1 MTQAVRRVA
10 LIFGGRS
17 AEHRVS
23 LASAAS
29 IARSVKPEEIQF
41 LPVLITVE
49 GTWVLLDSPEDA
61 PETGA
66 RVDLRA
72 EPGPPVLVDAERGTL
87 HEFDAAFPVIHGP
100 GGEDGSLQGIL
111 ELAEIPFVGAGVA
124 SSAVGMDKELTKVVC
139 EAEGLPMVE
148 WAALRWETHRDD
160 PAAVRRTLEAASLSP
175 PLFVK
180 PAALGSSVG
189 ISRVGHEG
197 DLDAAVETAFRFHR
211 RVLAERA
218 IEGREVECAVLGNS
232 TGDGLRDAPEAAE
245 PLAEICPREGWYDY
259 ERKYTQGATDIV
271 IPADVEEPL
280 AADLRALALRAYRA
294 MDVDGMARVDF
305 LVETQSGPPKIY
317 LNELNTIPGFTA
329 TSVYSKLWEAAGLA
343 YPDLVVR
350 LVELGIARRRFLD
363 RFAAARKIDNTEG
376 GPRPSLTG

>member
-29 IARSVKPEEIQF
+29 IARSVNPREIQF

-72 EPGPPVLVDAERGTL
+72 EPGPPVLVDTERGML

-148 WAALRWETHRDD
+148 WAAFRWETHRDD
-160 PAAVRRTLEAASLSP
+160 PAAVRRTLEAVSLSP

-189 ISRVGHEG
+189 ISRVGHED

-218 IEGREVECAVLGNS
+218 IEGRELECAVLGNS
-232 TGDGLRDAPEAAE
+232 TGDGLRDVPEAAK

-317 LNELNTIPGFTA
+317 LNELNTIPGFTV

-350 LVELGIARRRFLD
+350 LVELGTARRRFLD
-363 RFAAARKIDNTEG
+363 RFAAARKIDNT
-376 GPRPSLTG
+376 